1 MAMFGRS
8 ASWLSGAAFLLFALS
23 AGVSAD
29 TTACFGAN
37 ITRVGSVG
45 ENLATGNS
53 GFRFEVEGGTC
64 SFAANTPFFLST
76 ETGKGGLAILLTA
89 FSLGNT
95 VTMILPTPVTA
106 NSLVFK
112 IHVDS
117 Q

>member
-1 MAMFGRS
+1 MTMFRRS
-8 ASWLSGAAFLLFALS
+8 ASWLSVMAILLFAL
-23 AGVSAD
+23 AAEVSAA
-29 TTACFGAN
+29 TAVCFGAN

-53 GFRFEVEGGTC
+53 GFRFEVEGGSC
-64 SFAANTPFFLST
+64 AFAANTPFFLST

-95 VTMILPTPVTA
+95 VTMVVPAPVTA

-112 IHVDS
+112 IHVDG